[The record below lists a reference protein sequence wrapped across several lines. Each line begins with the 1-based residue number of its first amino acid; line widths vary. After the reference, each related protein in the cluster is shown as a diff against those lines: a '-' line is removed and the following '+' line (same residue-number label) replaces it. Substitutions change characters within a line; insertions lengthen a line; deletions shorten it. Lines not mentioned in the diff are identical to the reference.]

1 MFKVEQGWETN
12 RGINYQ
18 LINSWSVT
26 STTTKTTEQTTGM
39 RKMNKEE
46 GGDWRKLTKEMATLT
61 KDMKE
66 NPRFSKRG
74 NGEKIVSLF

>member
-1 MFKVEQGWETN
+1 
-12 RGINYQ
+12 
-18 LINSWSVT
+18 
-26 STTTKTTEQTTGM
+26 
-39 RKMNKEE
+39 MNKEE